1 MEGSTILVLVVVVVV
16 VYFYRRRD
24 RSYPVQERLPILEQA
39 IASGRDLEMEYF
51 ADSSKRFSKRTV
63 TPLEVT
69 YQYQRPY
76 LRAHDHFRRAER
88 TFRVSWIKNVH
99 DVPRVQR

>member
-1 MEGSTILVLVVVVVV
+1 VAILVLLVVAVIVA
-16 VYFYRRRD
+16 YFYSRRD
-24 RSYPVQERLPILEQA
+24 RSYPVQERLLLIERA

-51 ADSSKRFSKRTV
+51 ANSTKRFSKRTV
-63 TPLEVT
+63 TPLEVS

-76 LRAHDHFRRAER
+76 LRANDHFRKDER
-88 TFRVSWIKNVH
+88 TFRVSRIKSVR